1 MTTLE
6 FGLYE
11 NPILIEK
18 FIVLMLKITPFCPP
32 PLFPFACSDERQT
45 LISKTNKTLL
55 TGNEL

>member
-18 FIVLMLKITPFCPP
+18 FIVLMLKITPFCLPP
-32 PLFPFACSDERQT
+32 PFSHLHVVMKDKLSFLKPIKRY
-45 LISKTNKTLL
+45 
-55 TGNEL
+55 